1 MPRIVR
7 GVVLHVKGLDHW
19 TLAHELADL
28 VVDVNLSAQHVR
40 LPVREESGVELL
52 SGGGGVG
59 SGQLIV
65 DGRDEVKFC

>member
-1 MPRIVR
+1 MPWVVR

-19 TLAHELADL
+19 TLAHELAYL
-28 VVDVNLSAQHVR
+28 VVDVNLAAQHVG

-59 SGQLIV
+59 GGQLSV